1 VAADTSGSPGRGLD
15 GLPVREE
22 GESVP
27 AAWIHK
33 ELNVKRLHLLL
44 VLAAAVV
51 ASIVGVT
58 GGRADPMSKVLLC
71 HGTASATNSW
81 VVIDVSGNALPAQTA
96 DNPAREITFQ
106 FYPDQFTSCADEFNT
121 LYNLNL

>member
-1 VAADTSGSPGRGLD
+1 VAVDTSGSPGRGLD

-58 GGRADPMSKVLLC
+58 GGRADPMSKETLC
-71 HGTASATNSW
+71 HGTASATNPF
-81 VVIDVSGNALPAQTA
+81 VVVTVSGNADAAQMMDTGNRAQTFPG
-96 DNPAREITFQ
+96 D
-106 FYPDQFTSCADEFNT
+106 SCGDG
-121 LYNLNL
+121 LNL